1 MSDSESSP
9 PVIGILLAAGR
20 GARFDPSGAQDKLMQ
35 TLADGTP
42 VALAAARTLHAAL
55 PHMLA
60 VVRPGAG
67 LLAACLEE
75 EGYRTAVCPDAATGM
90 GRSLVHALTQ
100 TPHAAGWVIALA
112 DMPYVQTATIAAL
125 AEAIRQGADI
135 AVPVYRERRGNPVA
149 FSRLHLTALLNLD
162 GDQGARHLLRQCPVR
177 EIPVDDPGIVRDID
191 TLADLDR

>member
-1 MSDSESSP
+1 MSDSGPDSP
-9 PVIGILLAAGR
+9 IIGILLAAGR

-35 TLADGTP
+35 TLADGAP

-75 EGYRTAVCPDAATGM
+75 EGYRTVICPDAATGM

-100 TPHAAGWVIALA
+100 TTHAAGWVIALA

-149 FSRLHLTALLNLD
+149 FSRLHLPALLDLD

-177 EIPVDDPGIVRDID
+177 EIPVDDPGIVHDID